1 MNTKITLSIE
11 KLVFGGQGLARHDGK
26 VYFVWNA
33 LPGEE
38 VEVEIVKESKNFNE
52 AVATKIIKKSPHRLD
67 PTEDHFLSCSAWQI
81 MDFESENEWKKITAK
96 EVYQKFSCV
105 TLDDS
110 LEIVSDKKSQIN
122 YRNKMEYHFIEK
134 DGEIKFAFFERGGA
148 FLIPLEGGCFLANKE
163 IEKAGKFILAWLNG
177 IKAPVKALKTLIL
190 RFDGEKV
197 LAGLVVRE
205 KIKFASMPK
214 IGDSLA
220 GFHIYFADPYKP
232 SNWLPEKIR
241 VIGEEFLTAK
251 INNRNLDYGL
261 LSFFQVN
268 ENIFHQAL
276 EDISGFVDEDSQI
289 VDFYSGV
296 GAIGLGINK
305 KIKSGVLVEVNPEA
319 AKFAKENIAKNKIK
333 NFKAV
338 CAQAE
343 KAVEY
348 IAKDKTII
356 FDPVRAGL
364 HPNIIKKVLEEK
376 PRKIIYLS
384 CDPATQARDL
394 KQLSTI
400 YSVKFFKLYN
410 FFPRTP
416 HIEALVVLELK
427 D

>member
-1 MNTKITLSIE
+1 MNLTIE

-38 VEVEIVKESKNFNE
+38 VEVEIVKESKNFSE
-52 AVATKIIKKSPHRLD
+52 AVATKIIKKSPHRLV

-96 EVYQKFSCV
+96 EVYQKFSGL

-110 LEIVSDKKSQIN
+110 LEIVSDEKSQIN
-122 YRNKMEYHFIEK
+122 YRNKMEYHFIES

-148 FLIPLEGGCFLANKE
+148 FLVPLEGSCFLANKE

-197 LAGLVVRE
+197 LAGLVIRE
-205 KIKFASMPK
+205 KIKFASMPE
-214 IGDSLA
+214 IGDDLA
-220 GFHIYFADPYKP
+220 GLHIFFADPQKP
-232 SNWLPEKIR
+232 SNWLPNKLKF
-241 VIGEEFLTAK
+241 VGKEFLTAK
-251 INNRNLDYGL
+251 INNRNLNYGL

-268 ENIFHQAL
+268 ENIFYQAL
-276 EDISGFVDEDSQI
+276 EDISNFVDEDSQI

-296 GAIGLGINK
+296 GTIGLGINK

-319 AKFAKENIAKNKIK
+319 VKFAKENITKNKIK

-343 KAVEY
+343 KALEY
-348 IAKDKTII
+348 ITKDKTII

-376 PRKIIYLS
+376 PGKIIYLS

-394 KQLSTI
+394 KQLSAI

-427 D
+427 